1 MAKHPL
7 KTLAWFMSFVYLSGC
22 ASFLGIDSQATIQQP
37 DAVSPQQL
45 KEASKPLDSKWWQVF
60 HDDQLNWLLDQ
71 GTANSPTLKQADA
84 RVRRAIA
91 SAGETKAG
99 DVPHVD
105 ANADMGY
112 HKWPN
117 DPHYG
122 GGLFGEHTWD
132 NTANLQFSYHL
143 DLFDRQANRD
153 RRARANIALSQ
164 ASAQAARLQLEG
176 NLLRSYIQLALDYQ
190 ELDVERSRLEQQ
202 NHIVRLNQQRLDYG
216 LGSQYDLQQS
226 MALLPVTQRRISVL
240 HEQIKLTKNQLVTL
254 AGLPLSQTAKLKRP
268 TLVLTDELHLPQAL
282 PIGLIGHRPD
292 LVASRWQIVSSAR
305 GIDLAKA
312 DFYPNINLHAMLGQ
326 MMTLG
331 GLDNFFEEKNRTY
344 SVGPALSLPI
354 FDGGAR
360 RSRLGIAT
368 ADYDEAIEGY
378 NATLQTALRQVSDE
392 LIRQDSIRQQSSL
405 ADQGVDRAMRVYT
418 TAQEAFKRGLRDY
431 LHVLDAQSRLFDQ
444 EIARA
449 TVQSQLMRAQVDLA
463 IAMGGGITFEATPAS
478 IQLLPAKAAKAKLAA
493 EKEAA
498 KTTTAEQK

>member
-1 MAKHPL
+1 MAKNQF
-7 KTLAWFMSFVYLSGC
+7 KTIAWLMSFILISGC
-22 ASFLGIDSQATIQQP
+22 ASFQGINSKATIQKP
-37 DAVSPQQL
+37 DAVSPEQL

-60 HDDQLNWLLDQ
+60 QDNQLNWLLDQ
-71 GTANSPTLKQADA
+71 GTAHSPTLKQADA
-84 RVRRAIA
+84 RVRRALA
-91 SAGETKAG
+91 SAGEVKSG
-99 DVPHVD
+99 DRPHID

-112 HKWPN
+112 HKWPE
-117 DPHYG
+117 DSHYG
-122 GGLFGEHTWD
+122 GGLAGEHTWD

-143 DLFDRQANRD
+143 DLFDRQANRN
-153 RRARANIALSQ
+153 RQAHANIALSQ

-176 NLLRSYIQLALDYQ
+176 NLLRSYIQLTLYYQ
-190 ELDVERSRLEQQ
+190 ELDVERARLEQQ

-226 MALLPVTQRRISVL
+226 MALLPITQRRISVL
-240 HEQIKLTKNQLVTL
+240 HEQIKLTKNQLMTL
-254 AGLPLSQTAKLKRP
+254 AGLPLSQTAQLQRP
-268 TLVLTDELHLPQAL
+268 SLVLTDELHLPQAL
-282 PIGLIGHRPD
+282 PIALIGHRPD

-331 GLDNFFEEKNRTY
+331 GLSNFFEAKNRTY

-360 RSRLGIAT
+360 RARLGIAT

-392 LIRQDSIRQQSSL
+392 MIRQQSIRQQSQL
-405 ADQGVDRAMRVYT
+405 ADLGVDRANQVYT

-449 TVQSQLMRAQVDLA
+449 TVQSELMRSQVDLA
-463 IAMGGGITFEATPAS
+463 IAMGGGITFESTPAS
-478 IQLLPAKAAKAKLAA
+478 LQLLPTQAAQAKQAA
-493 EKEAA
+493 EKTAA
-498 KTTTAEQK
+498 TTVTKQN